1 MSRIA
6 DNIETLLEINSNNLS
21 GNFRDSGEVIASV
34 LLDIS
39 VSLAQIADALSKE
52 EK

>member
-21 GNFRDSGEVIASV
+21 GNFRDSGEVIAAV